1 MTARQLLDGLR
12 LAGAWFPDDAAAL
25 RCLDGA
31 LGSATAA
38 ERVRCGNVIRAVRH
52 QLQGQAFTLL
62 TAALSEIDRL
72 D

>member
-1 MTARQLLDGLR
+1 MTDRQTLD
-12 LAGAWFPDDAAAL
+12 AL
-25 RCLDGA
+25 RMDGA
-31 LGSATAA
+31 FFPYEVRALRTISGAIGHHRADM
-38 ERVRCGNVIRAVRH
+38 RVRCGNVIRAVRH